1 MALWY
6 IKIQVALYQRDCKT
20 ILWQSPWVGGRT
32 EVVVSF
38 KKGFSAEA
46 IILWRFWERNEVWT
60 EMDTFLYKWEKI
72 KTENEML

>member
-1 MALWY
+1 M
-6 IKIQVALYQRDCKT
+6 
-20 ILWQSPWVGGRT
+20 

-46 IILWRFWERNEVWT
+46 IILWGFWGRNEVWT
-60 EMDTFLYKWEKI
+60 VMDTFLYKREKI